1 MSVWC
6 RYNKSVQLAEGIIF
20 DVRYQ
25 TLSMEFINPGNTA
38 VPELENSLTF
48 EQVFKTQFKGL
59 HAYACTLL
67 KDEIMAEEMVQNV
80 FCKLW
85 EKSGDIKI
93 RQSVSGYLYRAV
105 YHECINYLRHQKVK
119 AAHQAHTKYQMGSD
133 PGSGNTSGKVM
144 LRELEEKLAAALM
157 ALPEKCRTVFQ
168 LSRFEELKYQEIADR
183 LNISVK
189 TVENQMGKALRLLRL
204 NLVDFLP
211 LLLILLHL

>member
-1 MSVWC
+1 M
-6 RYNKSVQLAEGIIF
+6 AEGIIF

-38 VPELENSLTF
+38 VPEMENSLTF
-48 EQVFKTQFKGL
+48 EQVFKTHFKGL

-67 KDEIMAEEMVQNV
+67 KDEVMAEEMVQNV

-93 RQSVSGYLYRAV
+93 KQSVSGYLYRAV

-119 AAHQAHTKYQMGSD
+119 ATHQAHTKYQMNND
-133 PGSGNTSGKVM
+133 QDIGNASGKVM
-144 LRELEEKLAAALM
+144 LRDLEEKLEAALM

-183 LNISVK
+183 LDISIK

>member
-1 MSVWC
+1 
-6 RYNKSVQLAEGIIF
+6 
-20 DVRYQ
+20 
-25 TLSMEFINPGNTA
+25 MEFISPDNTV
-38 VPELENSLTF
+38 VPEKKTSLTF
-48 EQVFKTQFKGL
+48 EQVFKTYFKGL

-67 KDEIMAEEMVQNV
+67 KDEVMAEEMVQNV

-85 EKSGDIKI
+85 EKSGNINI
-93 RQSVSGYLYRAV
+93 NQSVSGYLYRAV

-119 AAHQAHTKYQMGSD
+119 ATHQAYTKYQMGND
-133 PGSGNTSGKVM
+133 PQTGNTSGKVM
-144 LRELEEKLAAALM
+144 LRELEEKLDAALQ

-183 LNISVK
+183 LDISIK